1 MKSRGGRGR
10 TFQVP
15 RIFRQLTLLDNLDV
29 AQQQT
34 GRSADE
40 RYAQSEYWLRKVEL
54 HRLRHNYAEELSG
67 GQQKLVELARIMVA
81 RPKVVLLDEPFA
93 GVNPA
98 LAQLLI
104 SVIRELPVEH
114 DCSVV
119 LVSHDLTS
127 IYQLSHHIIVM
138 NEGAILTE
146 GDAAMCGTIREW
158 SRHISASRA
167 HPQRLRP
174 QGCRYGPA
182 GDPCGLAE
190 GAASIERGACVMG
203 AGGLS
208 RMRGTGLGRGRCLVG
223 LIGLNCA
230 RRRGATDMSNAVLAL
245 EDVTV
250 AYHGDITILNRVN
263 VQARQ
268 GKVTGVI
275 GPNGAG
281 KSTVLKT
288 LFGFLP
294 PRTGRITL
302 RGQDISAQPSHER
315 ARHGVAFVPQH
326 RSLFG
331 ELSVHDNRLL
341 GCWPFRQDKARVR
354 RRIESVYERF
364 PIPGA
369 EARRSGVQ
377 HERRPA
383 AFRGV
388 WPRAPDRALGDPWT
402 NRPPCW
408 RRGSP
413 RKSMR

>member
-1 MKSRGGRGR
+1 MLKVSNLKKRFGGLVALQGVDVHVPRGAILGVIGMNGSGKTTMLNCINGIYTPDEGRIELDGRDIAGRQVHEVARLGVGR

-146 GDAAMCGTIREW
+146 GDADHVRN
-158 SRHISASRA
+158 
-167 HPQRLRP
+167 
-174 QGCRYGPA
+174 
-182 GDPCGLAE
+182 DPRVVEAY
-190 GAASIERGACVMG
+190 
-203 AGGLS
+203 
-208 RMRGTGLGRGRCLVG
+208 LG
-223 LIGLNCA
+223 
-230 RRRGATDMSNAVLAL
+230 
-245 EDVTV
+245 E
-250 AYHGDITILNRVN
+250 
-263 VQARQ
+263 
-268 GKVTGVI
+268 
-275 GPNGAG
+275 
-281 KSTVLKT
+281 
-288 LFGFLP
+288 
-294 PRTGRITL
+294 
-302 RGQDISAQPSHER
+302 
-315 ARHGVAFVPQH
+315 
-326 RSLFG
+326 
-331 ELSVHDNRLL
+331 
-341 GCWPFRQDKARVR
+341 
-354 RRIESVYERF
+354 
-364 PIPGA
+364 
-369 EARRSGVQ
+369 
-377 HERRPA
+377 
-383 AFRGV
+383 
-388 WPRAPDRALGDPWT
+388 
-402 NRPPCW
+402 
-408 RRGSP
+408 
-413 RKSMR
+413 